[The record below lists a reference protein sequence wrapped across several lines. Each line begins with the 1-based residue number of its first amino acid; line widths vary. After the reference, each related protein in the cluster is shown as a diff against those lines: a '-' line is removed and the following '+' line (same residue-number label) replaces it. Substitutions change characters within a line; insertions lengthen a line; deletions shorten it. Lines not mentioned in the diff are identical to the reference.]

1 MLNKPQFA
9 TWVKNVDELSATR
22 PDTKISTIS
31 TLKAYY
37 GDEALSQMIIAAQ
50 KNPKTQQ
57 LADELQTRQ
66 LQYWLD
72 NKKTPADVF
81 KLLEL
86 SKAGDNLLDNPQVS
100 TWLSY
105 VADFKKKT
113 PRKSQESI
121 PILTTHYGDEALS
134 KILLEAKQTPSDKL
148 LDNPQF
154 ATWLSYV
161 DDFNWKDPRI
171 SRISVMARYYGD
183 ETLTKM
189 LFEAMKTPSTANIAA
204 KFHEEQI
211 QLWLNTQK
219 SPGDVFKFLSLNK
232 ADEKLFDNPQ
242 FMTWVKYVDDLSKG
256 YSDKKT
262 TVMSV
267 LATHYNNDG
276 LVKLLESARNA
287 PRSSKLVKRL
297 EAEQKWL
304 TKETPDDLFKRLKL
318 DKMENDVLISPQ
330 LKTWINYMKEYN
342 AANPKYQTT
351 LIGTMAANYGNVK
364 LVKVRDE
371 AMKVK
376 GTASTAKK
384 LQSELFQ
391 RWVQKGWAPNYI
403 FQSVLHLDEAGDKI
417 FTNPLVVTWG
427 KYLSA
432 FNRDNLGKETTVWT
446 KLAAT
451 DYDPDDVIR
460 IPGEAFSK
468 MGLTN
473 AGDDLLA
480 NPQFVNWIQY
490 LDDF

>member
-1 MLNKPQFA
+1 
-9 TWVKNVDELSATR
+9 
-22 PDTKISTIS
+22 
-31 TLKAYY
+31 
-37 GDEALSQMIIAAQ
+37 
-50 KNPKTQQ
+50 
-57 LADELQTRQ
+57 
-66 LQYWLD
+66 
-72 NKKTPADVF
+72 
-81 KLLEL
+81 
-86 SKAGDNLLDNPQVS
+86 
-100 TWLSY
+100 
-105 VADFKKKT
+105 
-113 PRKSQESI
+113 
-121 PILTTHYGDEALS
+121 
-134 KILLEAKQTPSDKL
+134 
-148 LDNPQF
+148 
-154 ATWLSYV
+154 
-161 DDFNWKDPRI
+161 
-171 SRISVMARYYGD
+171 
-183 ETLTKM
+183 M